1 MSIYTS
7 LFWFTDDE
15 DEPTNHSTPIQH
27 SKYSED
33 IDSSPLALTQETEVC
48 WDWSPTA
55 NSNDRLL
62 KQTMRRKN
70 RLHKKPQ
77 SPLVTHMQPRL
88 KTEQIKLQNN
98 LKERLDALQ
107 KEILRKKPIK
117 PTDGNLVNFIK
128 PSEPSVSTGGNFIKP
143 SKPSVS
149 VPAADTRQNVDDL
162 FENDDF
168 VADELVLCS
177 QKVEEEYLQRKCDKV
192 DTVVSRSCVDV
203 KFGDDS
209 FDQIF
214 GAIDDDIL
222 ETLTQASSVQTV
234 INIKLDDK
242 LKKVP
247 IVSNSESISKE
258 TCTIFRDVKARCEYC
273 HRNSYC

>member
-1 MSIYTS
+1 
-7 LFWFTDDE
+7 
-15 DEPTNHSTPIQH
+15 
-27 SKYSED
+27 
-33 IDSSPLALTQETEVC
+33 
-48 WDWSPTA
+48 
-55 NSNDRLL
+55 
-62 KQTMRRKN
+62 MRRKH

-88 KTEQIKLQNN
+88 KTEQLKLQNN
-98 LKERLDALQ
+98 LKERLDALH

-117 PTDGNLVNFIK
+117 PTDGNFIK
-128 PSEPSVSTGGNFIKP
+128 PSEPSVSTEGNFIKP
-143 SKPSVS
+143 SEPS
-149 VPAADTRQNVDDL
+149 DTKQNIDDL
-162 FENDDF
+162 FENDDCI
-168 VADELVLCS
+168 ADELVLCS
-177 QKVEEEYLQRKCDKV
+177 QQVEEEYLQRKCDKV

-214 GAIDDDIL
+214 GAIDDEIL

-247 IVSNSESISKE
+247 IGSKSESINKE
-258 TCTIFRDVKARCEYC
+258 NCTISRDVKARCEYC
-273 HRNSYC
+273 HRIVELLVIFFIF